1 MANREA
7 ISKFS
12 NIVSIKKSAEKKD
25 ESESS
30 ENNSSEDEKERQTQI
45 KLKYKLEIRAQLKR
59 QRLLEEVTE
68 ADKMLD
74 LDEQDAYTM
83 AFKALHTG

>member
-12 NIVSIKKSAEKKD
+12 NLPIKKSEKK
-25 ESESS
+25 EGSESS
-30 ENNSSEDEKERQTQI
+30 ENSSEDEKERQTQI

-83 AFKALHTG
+83 AFKALHSG